1 MDCCRRLLYN
11 IMRNLKLYL
20 VLFLSFSVSLYE
32 IWSDDNENITKKI
45 LVSLW
50 YLCPFILNI
59 LILLGCEIGDIFCK
73 RKIIKQLQLLSI
85 MKGIEEILKDAIE
98 NKNEQN
104 MKFLEELKTLF
115 EKIENEINLIK
126 SNAIVGPN
134 KIVQV
139 KNNSNSPNNNQ
150 NNKDSNDNKSNKSN
164 KKNN

>member
-11 IMRNLKLYL
+11 ILRNLNLYL

-32 IWSDDNENITKKI
+32 IWSDDNENKTKKI

-98 NKNEQN
+98 NPNEQN
-104 MKFLEELKTLF
+104 RKFLEEFKNLF
-115 EKIENEINLIK
+115 GIIENEINLIK
-126 SNAIVGPN
+126 SDAIVGPN
-134 KIVQV
+134 TFVDV
-139 KNNSNSPNNNQ
+139 KNYSNSPDDNQ
-150 NNKDSNDNKSNKSN
+150 NNKDSNDNKPN
-164 KKNN
+164 KNN

>member
-11 IMRNLKLYL
+11 ILRNLNLYL

-32 IWSDDNENITKKI
+32 IWSVDNENKTKKI

-98 NKNEQN
+98 NPNEQN
-104 MKFLEELKTLF
+104 RKFLEEFKNLF
-115 EKIENEINLIK
+115 GIIENEINLIK
-126 SNAIVGPN
+126 SDAIVGPN
-134 KIVQV
+134 TFVDV
-139 KNNSNSPNNNQ
+139 KNYSNGTNNNQ
-150 NNKDSNDNKSNKSN
+150 NNKDSNDNKSNKSD
-164 KKNN
+164 KNN

>member
-11 IMRNLKLYL
+11 ILRNLNLYL

-32 IWSDDNENITKKI
+32 IWSVDNENITKKI

-98 NKNEQN
+98 NPNEQN
-104 MKFLEELKTLF
+104 RKFLEEFKNLF
-115 EKIENEINLIK
+115 GIIENEINLIK
-126 SNAIVGPN
+126 SDAIVGPN
-134 KIVQV
+134 TFVDV
-139 KNNSNSPNNNQ
+139 KNYSNGTNNNQ
-150 NNKDSNDNKSNKSN
+150 NNKDSNDNKSNKSD
-164 KKNN
+164 KNN

>member
-11 IMRNLKLYL
+11 ILRNLNLYL

-32 IWSDDNENITKKI
+32 IWSDDNENKTKKI

-98 NKNEQN
+98 NPNEQN
-104 MKFLEELKTLF
+104 RKFLEEFKNLF
-115 EKIENEINLIK
+115 GIIENEINLIK
-126 SNAIVGPN
+126 SDAIVGPN
-134 KIVQV
+134 TFVDV
-139 KNNSNSPNNNQ
+139 KNYSNGTNNNQ

-164 KKNN
+164 KNN

>member
-1 MDCCRRLLYN
+1 
-11 IMRNLKLYL
+11 MRNLNLYL

-32 IWSDDNENITKKI
+32 IWSDDNENKTKKI

-85 MKGIEEILKDAIE
+85 MKEIEEILKDAIE
-98 NKNEQN
+98 NPNELN

-115 EKIENEINLIK
+115 EKIENQINLIK

-134 KIVQV
+134 TFVDV
-139 KNNSNSPNNNQ
+139 KNYSNGPNNNQ
-150 NNKDSNDNKSNKSN
+150 KNKDSNDNKSNK
-164 KKNN
+164 NN

>member
-11 IMRNLKLYL
+11 ILRNLNLYL
-20 VLFLSFSVSLYE
+20 VLFLSFSVSLYQ
-32 IWSDDNENITKKI
+32 IWSVDNENITKKI

-98 NKNEQN
+98 NPNEQN
-104 MKFLEELKTLF
+104 RKFLEEFKNLF
-115 EKIENEINLIK
+115 GIIENEINLIK
-126 SNAIVGPN
+126 SDAIVGPN
-134 KIVQV
+134 TFVDV
-139 KNNSNSPNNNQ
+139 KNYSNGTNNNQ
-150 NNKDSNDNKSNKSN
+150 KNKDSNDNKS
-164 KKNN
+164 KKK

>member
-11 IMRNLKLYL
+11 ILRNLNLYL

-32 IWSDDNENITKKI
+32 IWSDDNKNITKKI

-98 NKNEQN
+98 NPNEQN
-104 MKFLEELKTLF
+104 RKFLEEFKNLF
-115 EKIENEINLIK
+115 GIIENEINLIK
-126 SNAIVGPN
+126 SDAIVGPN
-134 KIVQV
+134 TFVDV
-139 KNNSNSPNNNQ
+139 KNYSNGTNNNQ
-150 NNKDSNDNKSNKSN
+150 NNKDSNDNKSNKSD
-164 KKNN
+164 KNN

>member
-1 MDCCRRLLYN
+1 
-11 IMRNLKLYL
+11 MRNLNLYL

-32 IWSDDNENITKKI
+32 IWSDDNENKTKKI

-73 RKIIKQLQLLSI
+73 RKIIKQLKLLSI

-98 NKNEQN
+98 NPNELN
-104 MKFLEELKTLF
+104 RKFLEELKTLF
-115 EKIENEINLIK
+115 EKIEYQINLIK

-134 KIVQV
+134 TFVDV
-139 KNNSNSPNNNQ
+139 KNYSNGIIIIKIIRILMIINQ
-150 NNKDSNDNKSNKSN
+150 IKII
-164 KKNN
+164 KKNNL

>member
-1 MDCCRRLLYN
+1 
-11 IMRNLKLYL
+11 MRNLNLYL

-32 IWSDDNENITKKI
+32 IWSDDNENKTKKI

-85 MKGIEEILKDAIE
+85 MKEIEEILKDAIE
-98 NKNEQN
+98 NPNELN
-104 MKFLEELKTLF
+104 RKFLEELKTLF
-115 EKIENEINLIK
+115 EKIENQINLIK

-134 KIVQV
+134 TFVDV
-139 KNNSNSPNNNQ
+139 KNYSNGPNNNQ

-164 KKNN
+164 KNN

>member
-1 MDCCRRLLYN
+1 
-11 IMRNLKLYL
+11 MRNLKLYI

-32 IWSDDNENITKKI
+32 IWSVDNENITKKI

-85 MKGIEEILKDAIE
+85 MKEIEEILKDAIE

-139 KNNSNSPNNNQ
+139 KNNSNSPNNNR
-150 NNKDSNDNKSNKSN
+150 NNKDSNDNKSNKSD
-164 KKNN
+164 KNN

>member
-1 MDCCRRLLYN
+1 
-11 IMRNLKLYL
+11 MRNLNLYL

-32 IWSDDNENITKKI
+32 IWSVDNENKTKKI

-85 MKGIEEILKDAIE
+85 MKEIEEILKDAIE
-98 NKNEQN
+98 NTNELN
-104 MKFLEELKTLF
+104 RKFLEELKTLF

-150 NNKDSNDNKSNKSN
+150 NNKDSNDNKSNKSD
-164 KKNN
+164 KNN

>member
-11 IMRNLKLYL
+11 ILRNLNLYL

-32 IWSDDNENITKKI
+32 IWSDDNKKITKKI

-59 LILLGCEIGDIFCK
+59 LILLGCEIGDIFRK

-98 NKNEQN
+98 NPNEQN
-104 MKFLEELKTLF
+104 RKFLEEFKNLF
-115 EKIENEINLIK
+115 GIIENEINLIK
-126 SNAIVGPN
+126 SNETFEPN

-139 KNNSNSPNNNQ
+139 KNFSNGTNNNQ
-150 NNKDSNDNKSNKSN
+150 NNKDSNDNKSDKSD
-164 KKNN
+164 KNN

>member
-1 MDCCRRLLYN
+1 
-11 IMRNLKLYL
+11 
-20 VLFLSFSVSLYE
+20 
-32 IWSDDNENITKKI
+32 
-45 LVSLW
+45 
-50 YLCPFILNI
+50 
-59 LILLGCEIGDIFCK
+59 
-73 RKIIKQLQLLSI
+73 

-150 NNKDSNDNKSNKSN
+150 NNKDSNDNKSNKSD
-164 KKNN
+164 KNN

>member
-1 MDCCRRLLYN
+1 
-11 IMRNLKLYL
+11 MRNLNLYL

-32 IWSDDNENITKKI
+32 IWSVDNENITKKI

-150 NNKDSNDNKSNKSN
+150 NNKDSNDNKSIKSD
-164 KKNN
+164 KNN

>member
-1 MDCCRRLLYN
+1 
-11 IMRNLKLYL
+11 MRNLKLYL

-32 IWSDDNENITKKI
+32 IWSDDNEKITKKI

-98 NKNEQN
+98 NPNEQN
-104 MKFLEELKTLF
+104 RKFLEEFKNLF
-115 EKIENEINLIK
+115 GIIENEINLIK
-126 SNAIVGPN
+126 SDAIVGPN
-134 KIVQV
+134 TFVDV
-139 KNNSNSPNNNQ
+139 KNYSNGTNNNQ
-150 NNKDSNDNKSNKSN
+150 NNKDSNDNKSNKSD
-164 KKNN
+164 KNN

>member
-1 MDCCRRLLYN
+1 
-11 IMRNLKLYL
+11 MRNLNLYL

-32 IWSDDNENITKKI
+32 IWSDDNKNITKKI

-59 LILLGCEIGDIFCK
+59 LILLGCEIGDIFRK

-98 NKNEQN
+98 NPNEQN
-104 MKFLEELKTLF
+104 RKFLEEFKNLF
-115 EKIENEINLIK
+115 GIIENEINLIK
-126 SNAIVGPN
+126 SNETFEPN

-139 KNNSNSPNNNQ
+139 KNFSNGTNNNQ
-150 NNKDSNDNKSNKSN
+150 NNKDSNDNKSDKSD
-164 KKNN
+164 KNN

>member
-1 MDCCRRLLYN
+1 
-11 IMRNLKLYL
+11 MRNLNLYL

-32 IWSDDNENITKKI
+32 IWSDDNENKTKKI

-98 NKNEQN
+98 NPNEQN
-104 MKFLEELKTLF
+104 RKFLEEFKNLF
-115 EKIENEINLIK
+115 GIIENEINLIK
-126 SNAIVGPN
+126 SDAIVGPN
-134 KIVQV
+134 TFVDV
-139 KNNSNSPNNNQ
+139 KNYSNGTNNNQ
-150 NNKDSNDNKSNKSN
+150 NNKDSNDNKSNKSD
-164 KKNN
+164 KNN

>member
-11 IMRNLKLYL
+11 ILRNLNLYL

-32 IWSDDNENITKKI
+32 IWSVDNENKTKKI

-85 MKGIEEILKDAIE
+85 MKEIEEILKDAIE
-98 NKNEQN
+98 NKNELN

-115 EKIENEINLIK
+115 GKIENQINLIK
-126 SNAIVGPN
+126 SYKTVESN
-134 KIVQV
+134 KLVQV
-139 KNNSNSPNNNQ
+139 KNYSNGTNNNQ
-150 NNKDSNDNKSNKSN
+150 NNKDSNDNKPN
-164 KKNN
+164 KNN

>member
-11 IMRNLKLYL
+11 ILRNLNLYL

-32 IWSDDNENITKKI
+32 IWSDDNENKSKKI

-59 LILLGCEIGDIFCK
+59 LILLGCEIGDIFRK

-115 EKIENEINLIK
+115 EKIENQINIIK

-134 KIVQV
+134 TFVDV
-139 KNNSNSPNNNQ
+139 KNYSNGPNNNQ
-150 NNKDSNDNKSNKSN
+150 KNKDSNDNKSDKSD
-164 KKNN
+164 KNN

>member
-11 IMRNLKLYL
+11 ILRNLNLYL
-20 VLFLSFSVSLYE
+20 VLFLSFSVSLYQ
-32 IWSDDNENITKKI
+32 IWSVDNENITKKI

-115 EKIENEINLIK
+115 GKIENQINSIK

-139 KNNSNSPNNNQ
+139 KNNSHSPNNNQ
-150 NNKDSNDNKSNKSN
+150 NNKDSNDNKSNKSD
-164 KKNN
+164 KNN

>member
-11 IMRNLKLYL
+11 ILRNLNLYL
-20 VLFLSFSVSLYE
+20 VLFLSFSVSLYQ
-32 IWSDDNENITKKI
+32 IWSVDNENITKKI

-115 EKIENEINLIK
+115 GKIENQINSIK

-134 KIVQV
+134 KIVKV

-150 NNKDSNDNKSNKSN
+150 NNKDSNDNKSNKSD
-164 KKNN
+164 KNN

>member
-1 MDCCRRLLYN
+1 MN
-11 IMRNLKLYL
+11 LYL

-32 IWSDDNENITKKI
+32 IWSDDNENKTKKI
-45 LVSLW
+45 LVTLW

-85 MKGIEEILKDAIE
+85 MKEIEEILKDAIE
-98 NKNEQN
+98 NKNELN

-115 EKIENEINLIK
+115 EKIENQINLIK

-134 KIVQV
+134 TFVDV
-139 KNNSNSPNNNQ
+139 KNYSNGPNNNQ
-150 NNKDSNDNKSNKSN
+150 KNKDSNDNKSNKSN
-164 KKNN
+164 KNN

>member
-1 MDCCRRLLYN
+1 
-11 IMRNLKLYL
+11 
-20 VLFLSFSVSLYE
+20 
-32 IWSDDNENITKKI
+32 
-45 LVSLW
+45 
-50 YLCPFILNI
+50 
-59 LILLGCEIGDIFCK
+59 
-73 RKIIKQLQLLSI
+73 

-126 SNAIVGPN
+126 SYKTVEPN

-150 NNKDSNDNKSNKSN
+150 NNKDSNDNKSNK
-164 KKNN
+164 NN

>member
-1 MDCCRRLLYN
+1 
-11 IMRNLKLYL
+11 MRNLNLYL

-32 IWSDDNENITKKI
+32 IWSVDNENKTKKI

-85 MKGIEEILKDAIE
+85 MKEIEEILKDAIE
-98 NKNEQN
+98 NPNELN
-104 MKFLEELKTLF
+104 RKFLEELKTLF

-164 KKNN
+164 KNN

>member
-1 MDCCRRLLYN
+1 M
-11 IMRNLKLYL
+11 KLYI

-32 IWSDDNENITKKI
+32 IWSDDNENKTKKI

-115 EKIENEINLIK
+115 GKIENQINIIK

-134 KIVQV
+134 TFVDV
-139 KNNSNSPNNNQ
+139 KNYSNGPNNNQ
-150 NNKDSNDNKSNKSN
+150 KNKDSNDNKSNKSD
-164 KKNN
+164 KNN

>member
-1 MDCCRRLLYN
+1 
-11 IMRNLKLYL
+11 MRNLKLYL

-32 IWSDDNENITKKI
+32 IWSDDNENKTKKI

-98 NKNEQN
+98 NPNEQN
-104 MKFLEELKTLF
+104 RKFLEEFKNLF
-115 EKIENEINLIK
+115 GIIENEINLIK
-126 SNAIVGPN
+126 SDAIVGPN
-134 KIVQV
+134 TFVDVKNYSNGPNNKLVQV
-139 KNNSNSPNNNQ
+139 KNYSNTPDDNQ
-150 NNKDSNDNKSNKSN
+150 NNKDSNDNKSNK
-164 KKNN
+164 NN

>member
-1 MDCCRRLLYN
+1 
-11 IMRNLKLYL
+11 MRNLNLYL

-32 IWSDDNENITKKI
+32 IWSDDNEKITKKI

-150 NNKDSNDNKSNKSN
+150 NNKDSNDNKSNKSD
-164 KKNN
+164 KNN